1 MGLDIVFFSYFAA
14 TSWLLL
20 YIDKVKK
27 LFAGLFSVVLLCLYF
42 FKYILAESANNFVY
56 NYKKTLTDVLKIW
69 DFM

>member
-27 LFAGLFSVVLLCLYF
+27 LFAGLFRVVLLCIY
-42 FKYILAESANNFVY
+42 
-56 NYKKTLTDVLKIW
+56 
-69 DFM
+69 

>member
-27 LFAGLFSVVLLCLYF
+27 LFAGLFRVVLLCLYF
-42 FKYILAESANNFVY
+42 FKNIFWLKVPTILF
-56 NYKKTLTDVLKIW
+56 II
-69 DFM
+69 